1 MISIEDRQQ
10 FAKAEA
16 KAREVKPRVW
26 SLTFGSYMVEG
37 HDKDYRV
44 TFSKDNNGHWQAECN
59 CPAHTK
65 SSAPRPCYHIPASY
79 GLMKIQIGIKQQVR
93 AAEAAL
99 VPSVADWTI
108 NEKEAA

>member
-1 MISIEDRQQ
+1 MISIEDRKL
-10 FAKAEA
+10 FAKAEQ

-44 TFSKDNNGHWQAECN
+44 TFSKEAGHWYAECN

-65 SSAPRPCYHIPASY
+65 SSTPRPCYHVPAAY
-79 GLMKIQIGIKQQVR
+79 VAMKIQIGIKQQVR
-93 AAEAAL
+93 AAEAAQ
-99 VPSVADWTI
+99 VPSIADWTPGL
-108 NEKEAA
+108 EAA